1 MSDTIPP
8 IDTPSMT
15 STTKVLTMLRD
26 GLISHDT
33 RLQNIRTD
41 LNETRTKVDVLE
53 TKVLIGDG
61 NKELSHAERIRNLE
75 HFTDQIK
82 DSLKYWGR
90 FIGGALLLNFF
101 GFLGGIVVALIKFLP
116 VLEKLA
122 NKP

>member
-1 MSDTIPP
+1 MTIPP
-8 IDTPSMT
+8 IETPSMT
-15 STTKVLTMLRD
+15 ETTKVLTMLRD

-41 LNETRTKVDVLE
+41 LNETSAKVTILE

-61 NKELSHAERIRNLE
+61 EKELSHAERIRNLE
-75 HFTDQIK
+75 NFIEQVK

-90 FIGGALLLNFF
+90 FIGGALLLNFL
-101 GFLGGIVVALIKFLP
+101 GFLAGIILAVIKFLP
-116 VLEKLA
+116 LLEKLA